1 MSLGKTH
8 KLWEMFLLHV
18 WGGGKGGGGV
28 TQERIPNFG
37 NNQFFQVE
45 KLPEKPCQEVRIV

>member
-8 KLWEMFLLHV
+8 KLWETFLLHV
-18 WGGGKGGGGV
+18 WGGGEGGGGV

-45 KLPEKPCQEVRIV
+45 KLPEKPCQQVRIV